1 MHEGSNWMFSI
12 FNFLLY
18 VAALIKSD
26 VIMIHYVIF
35 AGIIFKSLEDFSIL
49 YFFYFNQISII
60 SLSLLR
66 IINTYSGISHIEIKA
81 FKYSGKYISSRIL
94 NVLIRVKI

>member
-12 FNFLLY
+12 FNFLVY

-35 AGIIFKSLEDFSIL
+35 AGIIFKSLEDFGIL
-49 YFFYFNQISII
+49 DFFFISIRFQ
-60 SLSLLR
+60 LSHYR
-66 IINTYSGISHIEIKA
+66 Y
-81 FKYSGKYISSRIL
+81 
-94 NVLIRVKI
+94 